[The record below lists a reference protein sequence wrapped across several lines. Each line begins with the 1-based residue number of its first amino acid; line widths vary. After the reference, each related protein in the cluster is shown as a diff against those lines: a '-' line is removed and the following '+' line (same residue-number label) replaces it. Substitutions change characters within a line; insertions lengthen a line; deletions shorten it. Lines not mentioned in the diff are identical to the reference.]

1 MYFTTYSPFTIVI
14 VNTIVITWCILENF
28 YVGGE
33 LLTVINI
40 KSSNDGGHQISFTS
54 FKKTSC
60 LKKCLAK
67 IVKST

>member
-1 MYFTTYSPFTIVI
+1 MYFTTYSPLTIVI
-14 VNTIVITWCILENF
+14 VNTIVITWCILANF

-54 FKKTSC
+54 FKNTSC

>member
-1 MYFTTYSPFTIVI
+1 MYFTTYIPLPIVI
-14 VNTIVITWCILENF
+14 VNTIVITWCILANF
-28 YVGGE
+28 YVGGQ

-60 LKKCLAK
+60 LKK
-67 IVKST
+67 

>member
-1 MYFTTYSPFTIVI
+1 MYFTTYSPLPIVI
-14 VNTIVITWCILENF
+14 VNTVVIIWCILANL
-28 YVGGE
+28 GGE

-60 LKKCLAK
+60 LKK
-67 IVKST
+67 